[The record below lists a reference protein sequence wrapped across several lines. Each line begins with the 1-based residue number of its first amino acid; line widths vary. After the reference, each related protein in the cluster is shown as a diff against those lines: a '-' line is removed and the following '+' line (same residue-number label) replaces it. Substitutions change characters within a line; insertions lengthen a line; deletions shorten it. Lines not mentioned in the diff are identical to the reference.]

1 MCRCVHSGWCWNG
14 KCLRMVHVVYVSIY
28 IYSSQHQKGLHLHV
42 HGEEGLLSGQLCNW
56 HVKLPF
62 SCQCQHYS

>member
-28 IYSSQHQKGLHLHV
+28 TPVSIRKAFTCMCMGKKV
-42 HGEEGLLSGQLCNW
+42 
-56 HVKLPF
+56 
-62 SCQCQHYS
+62 SCQVSYVTGM